1 MKDFLA
7 TYSGDKIVKFF
18 KHENKNGDLWK
29 SNHEFLLNIAS
40 GEFIS
45 FLHHDD
51 LIHTEKIRL
60 MMHFFILEDNVS
72 LVTSYRKLIDENGN
86 FLNDSVATKRISNNL
101 IIANGL
107 EISRLLFKAE

>member
-18 KHENKNGDLWK
+18 KHENKNGDLGK

-51 LIHTEKIRL
+51 LIHTEKL
-60 MMHFFILEDNVS
+60 DL
-72 LVTSYRKLIDENGN
+72 
-86 FLNDSVATKRISNNL
+86 
-101 IIANGL
+101 
-107 EISRLLFKAE
+107 